1 MTGARDGIAEAD
13 LLRHGAALLDT
24 HPTPWAPATPPHRAA
39 ATAPRPGGGPRPPRP
54 GAGGGGPRAARADAT
69 RMLTALRANAAVAQ
83 RATAAAQRGLSALL
97 APSDPVYEAD
107 GRTSPA
113 PRRGKPLSA

>member
-13 LLRHGAALLDT
+13 LLRHGAARL
-24 HPTPWAPATPPHRAA
+24 APPRQAKVGRPHAPQAAGNPPRGAWIS
-39 ATAPRPGGGPRPPRP
+39 RMPRP
-54 GAGGGGPRAARADAT
+54 GAAVGGTPAARADAT